1 MNVNIDLRNLQEQVG
16 ENGDQVRKYAH
27 KAALAYT
34 GLWAM
39 AYDSAKSGLEGS
51 KELLDKAEKRGEEVE
66 TELSK
71 QYSKYYDQAM
81 QEFQK
86 LQGRAGDVV
95 DLEEVSK
102 NVTNV
107 VSDNAKVVQDNVGKV
122 MSKVGLP
129 SRVDVPEVVIEV
141 SVNGEEVSPP
151 LPDYEELTAKELVA
165 KFDDMTVEQLQV
177 IRAYEAGAKNR
188 VTVLRDIDERLS
200 EAVVA

>member
-16 ENGDQVRKYAH
+16 ENGEQVRKYAH

-66 TELSK
+66 AEFSK
-71 QYSKYYDQAM
+71 QYSKYYDQAL
-81 QEFQK
+81 QEFQR
-86 LQGRAGDVV
+86 LQERTGNVV
-95 DLEEVSK
+95 DLEGVSK
-102 NVTNV
+102 NV
-107 VSDNAKVVQDNVGKV
+107 SENAKLVQENVNKV
-122 MSKVGLP
+122 MSRVGLP
-129 SRVDVPEVVIEV
+129 SREDVPEVVIEV
-141 SVNGEEVSPP
+141 SVNGEEVQPP

-165 KFDDMTVEQLQV
+165 KFDDMSVEDLRIV
-177 IRAYEAGAKNR
+177 RAYEAAMKNR

-200 EAVVA
+200 EATVA